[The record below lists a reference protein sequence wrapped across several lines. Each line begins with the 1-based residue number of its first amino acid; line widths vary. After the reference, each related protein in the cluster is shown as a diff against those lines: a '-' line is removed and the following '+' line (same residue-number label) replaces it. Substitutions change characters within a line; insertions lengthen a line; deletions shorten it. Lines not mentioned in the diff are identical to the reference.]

1 MTNHILDKF
10 QKKIKS
16 ARSATK
22 SKKSRSNKAQ
32 SIATM
37 DDDNWSNKAKSLANQ
52 QLNLDI
58 IQNIERRRT
67 IATEHRHRKAK
78 MFKDDPKHPLA
89 VT

>member
-1 MTNHILDKF
+1 
-10 QKKIKS
+10 
-16 ARSATK
+16 
-22 SKKSRSNKAQ
+22 
-32 SIATM
+32 M
-37 DDDNWSNKAKSLANQ
+37 DDDNWSNKAKSIANQ